1 MSLTN
6 FWQLL
11 AGLSIFLFGM
21 YQLEIALKQLAG
33 RTFKLFLRKHT
44 ENKLSAIFSG
54 TIVTAVLQSSSVVT
68 FMVLSFVGAGVINMR
83 NALAVV
89 LGSNLGTTLDSWVVA
104 MLGFKLDIEKFALP
118 IIAVSG
124 IGLIVFVNRKK
135 LFQVS
140 NFLLGFGLLFLG
152 LNYMKKSMESLFT
165 NLDFTPYLHL
175 NLLSFVLIGFVIT
188 AIIQSSSATMVIT
201 LTTLNAGAIPFNF
214 AVAIIIGSELGTSI
228 KTLVGSIG
236 GISAKRRVALGNII
250 FNFVITV
257 FAFAFMTPII
267 SLIQK
272 TIEIK
277 DPLIGLVLFQTI
289 INLIGII
296 LFFPFLKKFSDF
308 LENRFKNNQKTA
320 TFYIQNI
327 SPKMPEIAVEVL
339 EKETLLFIQRVI
351 SINMEAFHVVGIE
364 LKYDI
369 EINDLFNKNISKLI
383 TYNEKYDDVKHAE
396 GEILSL
402 YTKMNEVEIEK
413 EDFIRLNQLVAS
425 VRNAMYSAKGIKDV
439 RHDRKELSE
448 SAIDIKYNYY
458 KFLQSQLHDFYN
470 TLNELLSYKEATT
483 CFEELIR
490 LMGQIQKDYEN
501 RLNNIYQLSA
511 KNTLEEY
518 DVSTLLNVNREV
530 YSSCKALIYS
540 LKDYLLDT
548 IHAEDF
554 ESVPVSVIK

>member
-89 LGSNLGTTLDSWVVA
+89 LGSNLGTTLGSWVVA

-501 RLNNIYQLSA
+501 KIYKQLS
-511 KNTLEEY
+511 
-518 DVSTLLNVNREV
+518 
-530 YSSCKALIYS
+530 
-540 LKDYLLDT
+540 
-548 IHAEDF
+548 
-554 ESVPVSVIK
+554 

>member
-89 LGSNLGTTLDSWVVA
+89 LGSNLGTTLGSWVVA

>member
-1 MSLTN
+1 
-6 FWQLL
+6 
-11 AGLSIFLFGM
+11 M

-44 ENKLSAIFSG
+44 EKKISAIFSG

-68 FMVLSFVGAGVINMR
+68 FMVLSFVGAGAISMR

-89 LGSNLGTTLDSWVVA
+89 LGSNLGTTLGSWVVA

-124 IGLIVFVNRKK
+124 IGLIVFANRKQ
-135 LFQVS
+135 LYHTSIF
-140 NFLLGFGLLFLG
+140 FMGFGLLFLG
-152 LNYMKKSMESLFT
+152 LNYMKESMESLFT
-165 NLDFTPYLHL
+165 DFDFTPYLHL
-175 NLLSFVLIGFVIT
+175 NLLSFVLIGFIIT

-228 KTLVGSIG
+228 KTLLGSIG
-236 GISAKRRVALGNII
+236 GIAAKRRVALGNII
-250 FNFVITV
+250 FNFIITV
-257 FAFAFMTPII
+257 FAFVLMTPII
-267 SLIQK
+267 ALIQ
-272 TIEIK
+272 TILGIK

-308 LENRFKNNQKTA
+308 LENRFKNKENTA
-320 TFYIQNI
+320 TFYIQNV
-327 SPKMPEIAVEVL
+327 SPKMPEIALEVL
-339 EKETLLFIQRVI
+339 EKEALLFIQRVI
-351 SINMEAFHVVGIE
+351 NINMEAFHVTGID
-364 LKYDI
+364 LVYDTK
-369 EINDLFNKNISKLI
+369 INDLFYKNNGKQIA
-383 TYNEKYDDVKHAE
+383 YNEKYDNVKHAE

-413 EDFIRLNQLVAS
+413 EDFIRLNQLMAS

-439 RHDRKELSE
+439 RHDRKDLSE
-448 SAIDIKYNYY
+448 SAIDIKYNHY

-470 TLNELLSYKEATT
+470 TINELLISKEKSTY
-483 CFEELIR
+483 FEELVR
-490 LMGQIQKDYEN
+490 QMSQIQKDYEI
-501 RLNNIYQLSA
+501 RMNNIYQLSA
-511 KNTLEEY
+511 QNTLEEL
-518 DVSTLLNVNREV
+518 DVSTLLNLNREV
-530 YSSCKALIYS
+530 YSSCKAIIYS

-548 IHAEDF
+548 VHSEDF
-554 ESVPVSVIK
+554 ENIPINLFK